1 MGLFI
6 ARRILSMAL
15 VIWVVASMTFGLMK
29 AIPGGPFTAEKRL
42 PPEVLVNLDARY
54 HLNDPLWQQYVD
66 YLWNLLRFDLGPSFK
81 YEDLTVNE
89 IIEQGFPVSAKLG
102 VLAILFALL
111 VGIPAGLTSALR
123 QYSAADNLSMF
134 GALLGVSI
142 PSFLLATL
150 FIYVFGLRLHV
161 LPAGGWGTTAHI
173 VLPAIALGM
182 YPTAFIARL
191 TRSSML
197 DVIRQDYIR
206 TARSKG
212 VAEVVVTYRHAL
224 KNAIIPVLTYLG
236 PITAAVLTGS
246 FVIERIFAIPG
257 LGRHF
262 VTSIY
267 NRDYTVI
274 MGTTVFYSVF
284 LVAMNL
290 MVDVA
295 YGFVDPRI
303 RFD

>member
-1 MGLFI
+1 MSRFI
-6 ARRILSMAL
+6 VRRLVSMLL
-15 VIWVVASMTFGLMK
+15 VLWVVTTLTFALMK

-42 PPEVLVNLDARY
+42 PPEVLVNLEARY
-54 HLNDPLWQQYVD
+54 RLNDPLLKQYLD
-66 YLWNLLRFDLGPSFK
+66 YLGNMARFDLGPSFK
-81 YEDLTVNE
+81 YEDLTVND
-89 IIEQGFPVSAKLG
+89 IIREGFPVSAELG
-102 VLAILFALL
+102 VLALLFALA
-111 VGIPAGLTSALR
+111 VGVPAGLVSALR
-123 QYSAADNLSMF
+123 QYSTADYISMLW
-134 GALLGVSI
+134 ALLGVSI

-161 LPAGGWGTTAHI
+161 LPAGGWRTPAH
-173 VLPAIALGM
+173 VLLPAIALGM
-182 YPTAFIARL
+182 YPTGFIARL

-197 DVIRQDYIR
+197 EVIRQDYVR
-206 TARSKG
+206 TARAKG
-212 VAEVVVTYRHAL
+212 LAEIVVTYRHAL
-224 KNAIIPVLTYLG
+224 KNAIIPVVTYLG

-246 FVIERIFAIPG
+246 FVVERIFAIPG

-284 LVAMNL
+284 LVGMNL
-290 MVDVA
+290 VVDVA
-295 YGFVDPRI
+295 YGFLDPRI